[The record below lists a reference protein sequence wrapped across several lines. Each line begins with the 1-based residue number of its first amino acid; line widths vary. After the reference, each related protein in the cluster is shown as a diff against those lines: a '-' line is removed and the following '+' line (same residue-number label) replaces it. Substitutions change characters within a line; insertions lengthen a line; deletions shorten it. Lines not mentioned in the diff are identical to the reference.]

1 MMTATATM
9 AWTNRTSHT
18 TEAQRRRI
26 MARDNRD
33 CQLRGPHC
41 EGTAAEVDHIDNTRG
56 PDYDTDTNLQAVC
69 KTCHKVKTHQESYRR
84 RWYRRERQPSIG
96 EVERARRSKRR

>member
-26 MARDNRD
+26 MARDNRE
-33 CQLRGPHC
+33 CQIRGPHC

-69 KTCHKVKTHQESYRR
+69 KTCHKVKTRLESSAGLRRDYRDR
-84 RWYRRERQPSIG
+84 FHPREQHPGRL
-96 EVERARRSKRR
+96 RRS